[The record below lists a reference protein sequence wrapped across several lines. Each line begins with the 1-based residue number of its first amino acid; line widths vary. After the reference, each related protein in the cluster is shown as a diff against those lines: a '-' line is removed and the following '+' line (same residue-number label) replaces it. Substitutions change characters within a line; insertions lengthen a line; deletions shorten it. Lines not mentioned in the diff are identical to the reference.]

1 VQAVKPNN
9 VVKCL
14 IAFDTSI
21 VAAGALIAPVFA
33 IFVVNNIV
41 GGSAAVV
48 GFATSIYMVSF
59 SIARL
64 TSAYYVDKKLSE
76 KERVALSV
84 VGTLVVGTS
93 FLLYVVASR
102 PWHVYA
108 LQALNGIGT
117 ALRYSPIMSL
127 FTRYIDKGRESF
139 EWGLYAVSTSLGQAF
154 AASVGGA
161 LVDELGFE
169 AVFAITG
176 GAIMVSSLTS
186 LALYRE
192 IKRATLASQV
202 L

>member
-1 VQAVKPNN
+1 MKLNK
-9 VVKCL
+9 VVKYL
-14 IAFDTSI
+14 IAFDTSV
-21 VAAGALIAPVFA
+21 VAASGLIAPVFA

-48 GFATSIYMVSF
+48 GFATSIYMISF

-64 TSAYYVDKKLSE
+64 TSAYYVDRKLSE
-76 KERVALSV
+76 RGRVALSV
-84 VGTLVVGTS
+84 VGALVVGAS
-93 FLLYVVASR
+93 FLLYVAASR

-108 LQALNGIGT
+108 LQAVNGVGT

-127 FTRYIDKGRESF
+127 FTRYIDEGRESF
-139 EWGLYAVSTSLGQAF
+139 EWGLYAVSTSLGQAL
-154 AASVGGA
+154 AASVGGT

-169 AVFAITG
+169 AVFVITG
-176 GAIMVSSLTS
+176 GAIMVSSLAS

-192 IKRATLASQV
+192 IKKVTLASRA

>member
-1 VQAVKPNN
+1 VQVVKLNN

-21 VAAGALIAPVFA
+21 VAAGALIAPIFA

-76 KERVALSV
+76 RGRVALSV
-84 VGTLVVGTS
+84 VGVLMVGTS
-93 FLLYVVASR
+93 FLLCVAASR
-102 PWHVYA
+102 LWHVYA

-161 LVDELGFE
+161 LVDEFGFE
-169 AVFAITG
+169 AVFVITG
-176 GAIMVSSLTS
+176 GTIMVSSIIS

-192 IKRATLASQV
+192 VKRKALTLRA